1 MKVIRPTLQILLVKI
16 NLKEK
21 YNSKSLLEIF
31 IDDRV
36 WGVLPK
42 KLLKPYKDLEEI
54 SNEEFKEIRELL
66 YYYSRDRLFTYLAKQ
81 EHSEYESRK
90 YLQKLKLHKSIISD
104 VIDFC
109 VEKNFISDSR
119 LAELY
124 VRSMIDLGK
133 SKTEIKFKLKNKGV
147 SADLIELEL
156 DKQYDTLAK
165 KTIILEN
172 ITKAIR
178 IYTNRGNKDIYNK
191 CCSYMMRKGFFYGDF
206 SEILK
211 EKLNYDDQS
220 F

>member
-1 MKVIRPTLQILLVKI
+1 MKVIRKTLQIPLVKI
-16 NLKEK
+16 NLQEK
-21 YNSKSLLEIF
+21 FNSKSLLEIF
-31 IDDRV
+31 IDERV

-42 KLLKPYKDLEEI
+42 KLLKPFRDLTEI
-54 SNEEFKEIRELL
+54 DNESFKEIRELL

-90 YLQKLKLHKSIISD
+90 YLQKLKLHKSIISE

-109 VEKNFISDSR
+109 LDKNFISDAR

-133 SKTEIKFKLKNKGV
+133 SKTEIRFKLKNKGV
-147 SADLIELEL
+147 SPDLIDHELN
-156 DKQYDTLAK
+156 KQYSNQAK
-165 KTIILEN
+165 QNIILEN
-172 ITKAIR
+172 LTKAIR

-191 CCSYMMRKGFFYGDF
+191 CCSYMMRKGFFYAEF